1 MMEDYH
7 VYEQQ
12 NQLHDTSDYDVQ
24 DKKADNTVD
33 VLIGWVYETDEK
45 WGYITYVPKYSF
57 SCDFCCITLI
67 GWLGINFVCKP
78 IFSCICHQ
86 PIFY

>member
-45 WGYITYVPKYSF
+45 
-57 SCDFCCITLI
+57 
-67 GWLGINFVCKP
+67 
-78 IFSCICHQ
+78 
-86 PIFY
+86 